1 MVVKNCP
8 KTHRIP
14 PPHIIFNK
22 IYIGD
27 NKDNAPSLVL
37 TEQTRSI
44 YLSINLSI
52 FHFRTKSTH
61 GYHRFVCFHEA
72 SSLLPFPSPPFIL
85 TSNNGSPC
93 QTTVTEGASSS
104 YVLTTLNIFF
114 PTCLM
119 WIGETMSLSTW
130 VWLSYY

>member
-1 MVVKNCP
+1 MVVKNRP

-44 YLSINLSI
+44 YLSSISGQNPHMGIIGLCVSMKVPLFYLS
-52 FHFRTKSTH
+52 
-61 GYHRFVCFHEA
+61 
-72 SSLLPFPSPPFIL
+72 PSPPFIL

-93 QTTVTEGASSS
+93 QTTVTEAASSS